1 MYGQMVIP
9 LRATIKHNTN
19 ISYRRTVYVYFY
31 TDTDRYRYWTNNK
44 NLETMLTLSKVLTQG
59 LRGWDIRLL

>member
-9 LRATIKHNTN
+9 FRATIKHNTN

-44 NLETMLTLSKVLTQG
+44 NLETMLTLSKVLT
-59 LRGWDIRLL
+59 